1 MYSALEKLIMKA
13 GDIPTI
19 PVVATRIL
27 QLMEDPMTTAE
38 DLARAV
44 AADPAVAARVMKI
57 SNSSFYGCQR
67 QVQTLSGAV
76 MVLGFSTLKSLVIA
90 ASVKEIYRPFG
101 LTEKMLWEHS
111 FGAGLAARII
121 ARSTRMVNE
130 EEAFLGGLFHDIGK
144 IVMNTLDRENFQLL
158 MQKVYNENVLFWEAE
173 RDVFPYTHA
182 EAGGLVIRKWN
193 FPEVLVTAVSHHHDF
208 ILVDE
213 CDPYAVTLTAV
224 TALANQFCHRY
235 GVGLRSPDPL
245 LDLSATLANREHLR
259 IPSDRM
265 EEIAETF
272 ARTFEQDRSFF
283 T

>member
-1 MYSALEKLIMKA
+1 MYTELEKLIMTA

-27 QLMEDPMTTAE
+27 QLLEDPRTTAD

-67 QVQTLSGAV
+67 QVQTLSAAV

-90 ASVKEIYRPFG
+90 ASVKEVYRPFG

-121 ARSTRMVNE
+121 ARSTRLVNE
-130 EEAFLGGLFHDIGK
+130 EEAFLSGLFHDIGK
-144 IVMNTLDRENFQLL
+144 IIMNTLDRENFQIL
-158 MQKVYNENVLFWEAE
+158 MQKVYNENLLFWEAE

-182 EAGGLVIRKWN
+182 DAGGLVIRKWN
-193 FPEVLVTAVSHHHDF
+193 FPEELVTAVRHHHDF
-208 ILVDE
+208 IFVDD
-213 CDPYAVTLTAV
+213 CDPHLVTLTAV
-224 TALANQFCHRY
+224 TALANQLCHKFGI
-235 GVGLRSPDPL
+235 GVREPESMI
-245 LDLSATLANREHLR
+245 DLSSTIANSQYLR
-259 IPSDRM
+259 IPSEKLD
-265 EEIAETF
+265 EIAGTF
-272 ARTFEQDRSFF
+272 SESFERDRSFF
-283 T
+283 C